1 MIAIRR
7 IFIESLFFFVFQIIG
22 YSQNYALKQYSVKEG
37 LASSLVYCA
46 KQDLKGFLWIGT
58 DNGLCR
64 FDGKQFVTY
73 TATDG
78 LPDNEVLEIWIDSK
92 GRVWLS
98 CFNSPICLI
107 ENGIIYTSKNTK
119 WLENAPVVTSYYEFF
134 EDSKNTIWISGD
146 ESLIRIS
153 ENKLQDVRF
162 SDFTGRSYI
171 KFYEQ
176 NGQIY
181 IAEFSD
187 LYQWRGNSFQ
197 LVKSNNYR
205 FILAKYRKYC
215 RIGSDMYLYN
225 RSNIIVRVNDA
236 DITNLDI
243 KDSISFS
250 QKVNFIVPDVATKLI
265 FVGTDNGIVITDS
278 TLLPLNSSL
287 LEGMVISSIFID
299 FFGNTWFC
307 TFGNGIFML
316 PEQRFIKARLPS
328 KNNED
333 VINTICK
340 TDAGDLM
347 AGAESG
353 KLYQINNVDD
363 VRGIDISGSRYGDKR
378 ISIIKP
384 FKDNIFIGTSTA
396 LIDYSLT
403 NRTTTFYKGPGSV
416 KTIAVSKNGF
426 IFRGE
431 SNKSLLY
438 PPKKL
443 DPEILLLKRSI
454 ASCFD
459 NTNKLWFATIDKL
472 VTYDWNR
479 IDTINW
485 YDVKKYG
492 RISSLDHLSDNT
504 IIASTYN
511 SGVLIGKKNS
521 IISINK
527 KSGLSGDLCRQIFVD
542 EFDRIWVCTNS
553 GLNLVYFNKTKMQV
567 DSITIFDESSGLLS
581 NSVYAVHTTGDSV
594 WVGTDRGIG
603 LFVLSG
609 SRQELGIPTHVVS
622 LSNGFKSYTHPDS
635 IPTFSHDENE
645 ITITFTGISFT
656 GNAELQ
662 YAYRLI
668 GNNKGWNY
676 TKQQAV
682 VLSNLNPG
690 KYIFEV
696 YAFNPKSNAKY
707 KRSTIA
713 FEITPAYW
721 QTTIFKVA
729 GIIIIAGLLSMAI
742 IIYVRKLKI
751 NQQKKLLHDSEL
763 YGLRLEALRSQFNP
777 HFVFNA
783 LNSAQTYNIR
793 NNDQEAQSYLSKLA
807 RLLRSNLTFAKQDF
821 VTLSEEMNYIT
832 QYLEL
837 EQMRYKDKLNFSVTS
852 DPDIATNDI
861 LLPSQII
868 QPYVENAVQHGIKP
882 LDSGNGLINVTFR
895 LQNDLLICSIDD
907 NGVGIRYSI
916 ENKKQEDPEY
926 KSIGMQLASGR
937 IEITNKLYK
946 LNIKINVIDKST
958 IDNNT
963 TGTVV
968 TIYFPLIN
976 KHDYENI
983 NH

>member
-7 IFIESLFFFVFQIIG
+7 IFIGSFFFFVFQIIG
-22 YSQNYALKQYSVKEG
+22 YGQNYALKQYSVKEG

-98 CFNSPICLI
+98 CFNSPICFI

-153 ENKLQDVRF
+153 ENKLMDVRF
-162 SDFTGRSYI
+162 ANFSGRSYI

-187 LYQWRGNSFQ
+187 LYQWKGNSFQ
-197 LVKSNNYR
+197 LLESNDYR

-215 RIGSDMYLYN
+215 RIGADMYLYN
-225 RSNIIVRVNDA
+225 RSNIIARVNDA

-250 QKVNFIVPDVATKLI
+250 QKVNFIIPDAASKLI
-265 FVGTDNGIVITDS
+265 FVGTDNGVVITDS
-278 TLLPLNSSL
+278 TLFPLNSSL

-340 TDAGDLM
+340 TDAGYLM

-353 KLYQINNVDD
+353 KLYRINNVDD

-384 FKDNIFIGTSTA
+384 FKDNLFIGTSTA
-396 LIDYSLT
+396 MIDYNMT
-403 NRTTTFYKGPGSV
+403 NKTSTFYKEPGSV
-416 KTIAVSKNGF
+416 KTIAVSKNGYV
-426 IFRGE
+426 FRGE

-438 PPKKL
+438 PPKIL
-443 DPEILLLKRSI
+443 EPDILLYKRSI

-459 NTNKLWFATIDKL
+459 NNDKLWFATVDKL
-472 VTYDWNR
+472 LTYNWEK
-479 IDTINW
+479 IDTIQW
-485 YDVKKYG
+485 YEVGKYG

-511 SGVLIGKKNS
+511 SGVLIGKKDAM
-521 IISINK
+521 ISLNK
-527 KSGLSGDLCRQIFVD
+527 KSGLSGDLCRQVFVD
-542 EFDRIWVCTNS
+542 DMERIWVCTNS
-553 GLNLVYFNKTKMQV
+553 GLNLVYFNKEKAQV
-567 DSITIFDESSGLLS
+567 DSIKVFDESSGLLS
-581 NSVYAVHTTGDSV
+581 NSVYAVHTTGDSI

-603 LFVLSG
+603 LFVLSK
-609 SRQELGIPTHVVS
+609 SKQEFGIPTHIVS
-622 LSNGFKSYTHPDS
+622 LSNGVKSYTHPDS
-635 IPTFSHDENE
+635 IPTFSYDENE
-645 ITITFTGISFT
+645 ITITYTGISFI

-662 YAYRLI
+662 YAYRLS
-668 GNNKGWNY
+668 GNKMDWNF
-676 TKQQAV
+676 TRQQAV

-690 KYIFEV
+690 KYVFEV
-696 YAFNPKSNAKY
+696 YAFNPKNNTRFIKS
-707 KRSTIA
+707 SIA

-721 QTTIFKVA
+721 QTTIFRVT
-729 GIIIIAGLLSMAI
+729 GIIIIAGFLSMI
-742 IIYVRKLKI
+742 IILYIRRLKQI
-751 NQQKKLLHDSEL
+751 QQKKLLHDSEL

-837 EQMRYKDKLNFSVTS
+837 EQMRYKDKLIFTVTANS
-852 DPDIATNDI
+852 DLATNDI
-861 LLPSQII
+861 ILPSQII

-882 LDSGNGLINVTFR
+882 LNDGEGLINVTFT
-895 LQNDLLICSIDD
+895 LQNELLICSIED
-907 NGVGIRYSI
+907 NGVGIMYSI
-916 ENKKQEDPEY
+916 KNKKQEDHAY

-946 LNIKINVIDKST
+946 LNIRITVIDRST
-958 IDNNT
+958 INKNT
-963 TGTVV
+963 SGTLV
-968 TIYFPLIN
+968 TIFFPLLI
-976 KHDYENI
+976 KHDNENI
-983 NH
+983 NN